1 MEMVLFMR
9 KLIMMLGVSTALCG
23 ITGGASAAPVSY
35 HVSSPHDAA
44 EEDNGQSLLAGYEQD
59 GLTLRDDQENHRLL
73 IGVDPASFRSQ
84 VHSGTN
90 QYHLAVRDVLSAA
103 ASYAYLYFGQHP
115 NATNLTV
122 EADIENDAPVTTTG
136 GAADNSSQQPALSFD
151 IPRPTFPITADSK
164 PDAYS
169 ARMISQ
175 ILGMIDPAQATIA
188 PWLRASLQPSAQK
201 Q

>member
-1 MEMVLFMR
+1 MVLFMR

-35 HVSSPHDAA
+35 HVSPAHNAA
-44 EEDNGQSLLAGYEQD
+44 EENTDQALLAGYEQD
-59 GLTLRDDQENHRLL
+59 GLTLRDDPDSHRLL

-84 VHSGTN
+84 VQPGTN

-115 NATNLTV
+115 DVTSLTV
-122 EADIENDAPVTTTG
+122 QADIENDTPVPTTG
-136 GAADNSSQQPALSFD
+136 GMTDTSSQQPALSFD
-151 IPRPTFPITADSK
+151 IPRPAFPITADRK

-175 ILGMIDPAQATIA
+175 ILGTIDPAQATIA
-188 PWLRASLQPSAQK
+188 PWLRASLQPSAQS